1 MGYVL
6 AKMEEGSEIPH
17 GHITSVAVLRTYR
30 KRGIATRLM
39 RASHRSMKSTF
50 GAHFVS
56 LHVRL
61 SNAAAHHM
69 YTKTLGYT
77 VCEVCFVICAGWPAS
92 YLFW

>member
-6 AKMEEGSEIPH
+6 AKMEDDGEVLH

-39 RASHRSMKSTF
+39 RASHRSMISSF

-56 LHVRL
+56 LHVRI
-61 SNAAAHHM
+61 SNKAAHHM

-77 VCEVCFVICAGWPAS
+77 VDEVCI
-92 YLFW
+92 

>member
-6 AKMEEGSEIPH
+6 AKMEEDVTELTH
-17 GHITSVAVLRTYR
+17 GHITSVAVLRTHR

-39 RASHRSMKSTF
+39 RASHRFMKNSF

-56 LHVRL
+56 LHVRI

-77 VCEVCFVICAGWPAS
+77 VREVCLVICDGWWSAC
-92 YLFW
+92 

>member
-39 RASHRSMKSTF
+39 RASHRSMISSF
-50 GAHFVS
+50 GACYVS
-56 LHVRL
+56 LHVRI
-61 SNAAAHHM
+61 SNGAAHHM

-77 VCEVCFVICAGWPAS
+77 VDEVCV
-92 YLFW
+92 